1 MANVKITDLTEDATP
16 ADGDWVETVDISAGA
31 SKKVTRTNFFLNP
44 PLGAGSVDPED
55 LVAGTG
61 TSWAWQ
67 AWTPTWANLTIGNSV
82 VDGKYIQIGKT
93 VFWRLVVDLGTTSS
107 VGSAPTFTLPVT
119 SIATPSTR
127 MPIGEAY
134 YSAAST
140 TLRPGVAQWA
150 TTTTANLLTLD
161 VNADTG
167 SVTATNP
174 ITFDGNSVILMQ
186 GSYEAA

>member
-55 LVAGTG
+55 LASGAG
-61 TSWAWQ
+61 TSWVWQ
-67 AWTPTWANLTIGNSV
+67 SWTPTWANLTIGNSV
-82 VDGKYIQIGKT
+82 VDGKYTIIGKT

-119 SIATPSTR
+119 SVTVPSVDQE
-127 MPIGEAY
+127 IGSGSYNSGAG
-134 YSAAST
+134 AKNGWVRWAST
-140 TLRPGVAQWA
+140 TTGALRVWD
-150 TTTTANLLTLD
+150 ANND
-161 VNADTG
+161 QGNV
-167 SVTATNP
+167 SATNP
-174 ITFDGNSVILMQ
+174 ITFDGNSLILMQ
-186 GSYEAA
+186 GCYEWA

>member
-55 LVAGTG
+55 LASGAG
-61 TSWAWQ
+61 TSWVWQ
-67 AWTPTWANLTIGNSV
+67 SWTPTWANLTIGNSV
-82 VDGKYIQIGKT
+82 VDGKYTIIGKT

-119 SIATPSTR
+119 SVTVPSVDQE
-127 MPIGEAY
+127 IGSGSYNSGAG
-134 YSAAST
+134 AKNGWVRWAST
-140 TLRPGVAQWA
+140 TTGALRVWD
-150 TTTTANLLTLD
+150 ANND
-161 VNADTG
+161 QGNV
-167 SVTATNP
+167 SATNP
-174 ITFDGNSVILMQ
+174 ITFDGNSFILMQ
-186 GSYEAA
+186 GCYEWA